1 MLVEWGGDSWAATDN
16 FMTGRTNGVAT
27 YRNTDF
33 FGMVEGLDFALQYQ
47 GKNHDDDYAKANGDG
62 YSMSVDYNVDGF
74 GFVAVYGKSDRTDK
88 QSIDGYGSN
97 AEVWSLA
104 AKYDANSVYA
114 AAMYGETRN
123 MTRTGTDRGFANKT
137 QNVEAVVQYQFDFG
151 LRPSLGYVY
160 SQGKDLGARNGHDG
174 VNADRVNYVELGT
187 WYYFNKNMNVY
198 TAYKFNLLDKEDGA
212 ITGNAIDDQFAM
224 GIVYQF

>member
-1 MLVEWGGDSWAATDN
+1 
-16 FMTGRTNGVAT
+16 
-27 YRNTDF
+27 
-33 FGMVEGLDFALQYQ
+33 
-47 GKNHDDDYAKANGDG
+47 
-62 YSMSVDYNVDGF
+62 MSVDYNVDGF
-74 GFVAVYGKSDRTDK
+74 GVVAVYGKSDRADK

-104 AKYDANSVYA
+104 AKYDANSIYA

-137 QNVEAVVQYQFDFG
+137 QNIEAVVQYQFDFG

-160 SQGKDLGARNGHDG
+160 SQGKDLAGG

-187 WYYFNKNMNVY
+187 WYYFNKNMNVF

-212 ITGNAIDDQFAM
+212 ITGNAVDDQFAM